1 MLCEIGGD
9 IRQYGIML
17 VKLVVAESLGN
28 PNELA
33 KEPTH
38 YWTKACYAF

>member
-9 IRQYGIML
+9 IRRYSIIF
-17 VKLVVAESLGN
+17 VKLVVTEFLGDQ
-28 PNELA
+28 NELA

-38 YWTKACYAF
+38 YWTQTF